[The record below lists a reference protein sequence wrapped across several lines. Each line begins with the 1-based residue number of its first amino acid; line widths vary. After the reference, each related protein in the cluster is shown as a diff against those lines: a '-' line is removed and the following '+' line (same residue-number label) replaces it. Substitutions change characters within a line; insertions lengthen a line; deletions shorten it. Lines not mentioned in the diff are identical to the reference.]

1 MMKEELIRNHFDKAH
16 KSLVTAHA
24 IIELGDYSASV
35 SRSYYS
41 MYHIVESLF
50 FAHGLSSKTHS
61 GKNTLFNKEFIKT
74 GIFENELGTIYFQML
89 NDRMLG
95 DYGSEESFSEN
106 HAVDNYEK
114 ANFFITKISTYL
126 VQNYKF

>member
-1 MMKEELIRNHFDKAH
+1 MKEELIKLHFDKAH
-16 KSLVTAHA
+16 KFLVTAHA
-24 IIELGDYSASV
+24 IIELGDYSASI

-50 FAHGLSSKTHS
+50 FAHGLSSKTHA

-74 GIFENELGTIYFQML
+74 GIFENELGAIYHQML

-95 DYGSEESFSEN
+95 DYGSEESFNEN
-106 HAVDNYEK
+106 DAIDNYEK
-114 ANFFITKISTYL
+114 AKKFIDKISDYL
-126 VQNYKF
+126 IQNYKL